1 MFKVIACGACQ
12 HCFRREI
19 STCVACRSGTPLTA
33 VGIQRQRAPTAPA
46 WTPCRWPSTAPCPPP
61 PLLSPPLL
69 SSLCHSPPQPLQVRR
84 TGHKSV
90 SNAVQAES
98 VLTQCVLGL
107 RVAACVTAV
116 SQPVASPTV
125 NVGTLRAAAIAACRA
140 LAVPRAA
147 SGHALSTIRGALPL
161 HRAPPLPP
169 GLQRRSR
176 HTSDAPSPTQVSS
189 QRSHAASTHLHQLR
203 RSRNNAHER
212 RNASCA
218 CWTRHMR
225 AAWQHNS
232 SSEGQSRCSLN
243 RALCTVRA
251 ART

>member
-125 NVGTLRAAAIAACRA
+125 NVGTRSAPRCCQCGLSCARSTTRGKWPRLKHHPRCPSAAQSASAAAGAATSKPTHKRRA
-140 LAVPRAA
+140 ESDPGQLAALTRSVHAPAPAA
-147 SGHALSTIRGALPL
+147 PLKKQRTRKEERIMRLLDETHA
-161 HRAPPLPP
+161 
-169 GLQRRSR
+169 RRM
-176 HTSDAPSPTQVSS
+176 
-189 QRSHAASTHLHQLR
+189 AAQ
-203 RSRNNAHER
+203 
-212 RNASCA
+212 
-218 CWTRHMR
+218 
-225 AAWQHNS
+225 Q
-232 SSEGQSRCSLN
+232 QQ
-243 RALCTVRA
+243 
-251 ART
+251 